1 MTTLNKK
8 EVFKMKNVIEGL
20 NLMKTL
26 YAHNIEKHKVDV
38 SVIFPEDLAKE
49 EIRKANNKA
58 EKTGILFENLIKK
71 IDGEDISFSKQDSI
85 TFKKVLGYC
94 SNYLSSLEKMGLVGH
109 EESNYE
115 KYYNKELKNKQEIIN
130 NVFKE
135 LRQSKVI

>member
-1 MTTLNKK
+1 
-8 EVFKMKNVIEGL
+8 MKNVIEGL

-49 EIRKANNKA
+49 EIRKANEKSK
-58 EKTGILFENLIKK
+58 KTGFLFESLIKK
-71 IDGEDISFSKQDSI
+71 VSGEDISFSKQDSI

-94 SNYLSSLEKMGLVGH
+94 SNYLSSLEKIGLVGH
-109 EESNYE
+109 EENDYE
-115 KYYNKELKNKQEIIN
+115 KYYNKELKNKQEMVN

-135 LRQSKVI
+135 LRQNKII